1 MDAGARDVEVA
12 PDERRHRRD
21 AVADLVLEV
30 VGDLGD
36 DRRVHA
42 VERAAQRRVLEHHR
56 LERDVARALA
66 DAQQRAVD
74 RACTVEPRGRGI
86 DDRLVKVVVPVPLE
100 ALARHVGILLQAVD
114 DAGHAARQRRLRVGD
129 AVAHGV
135 ARADLDRDARL
146 ARELL
151 QLVDKRYDKAVKIG
165 ARDVLEVAARDD
177 AGLKRVGHGG
187 EVVVHGL
194 TAGHL
199 HFLEDVVVAAADEDA
214 RLADAEVAHEAK
226 VLLRRA
232 DPRRDLRE
240 LQPQLHALFER
251 LAVFLAVDE
260 KLRLPDD
267 AVRPAEPRQVLIN
280 IDDLVDRVR
289 LHGLLP
295 VAQGRVRDPD
305 LLGHVHRHAPVV
317 ERHLRHRA
325 LRVNV
330 ALEVRL
336 RHVLE
341 RIFIRILL
349 QQIRLSGYFKHGSG
363 APFCCFV
370 LLYTIIHTI
379 VPLSTRKCS
388 QFSACFPGGCWYNT
402 KSFKIEL
409 FFGR

>member
-1 MDAGARDVEVA
+1 M
-12 PDERRHRRD
+12 PF
-21 AVADLVLEV
+21 
-30 VGDLGD
+30 
-36 DRRVHA
+36 
-42 VERAAQRRVLEHHR
+42 
-56 LERDVARALA
+56 
-66 DAQQRAVD
+66 
-74 RACTVEPRGRGI
+74 
-86 DDRLVKVVVPVPLE
+86 E
-100 ALARHVGILLQAVD
+100 ALARHVGVLLQAVD
-114 DAGHAARQRRLRVGD
+114 DTGHAARQRRLRVGD

-151 QLVDKRYDKAVKIG
+151 QLVDKRHHETVKVG
-165 ARDVLEVAARDD
+165 ARNVLKVAARDD
-177 AGLKRVGHGG
+177 PGLKRVGHGG
-187 EVVVHGL
+187 EVIVHGL
-194 TAGHL
+194 TARHL
-199 HFLEDVVVAAADEDA
+199 HLLEDVVVAAADEDT

-226 VLLRRA
+226 ILLRGA

-240 LQPQLHALFER
+240 LQPQLHALFEC

-267 AVRPAEPRQVLIN
+267 AVRPAEPGEILID

-305 LLGHVHRHAPVV
+305 LLGHIHRHAPVV
-317 ERHLRHRA
+317 ERHLRHHA
-325 LRVNV
+325 LGVNV
-330 ALEVRL
+330 AMEVGFRYIL
-336 RHVLE
+336 K

-349 QQIRLSGYFKHGSG
+349 QQIRLSGYFKHGSW
-363 APFCCFV
+363 APFYRFV

-379 VPLSTRKCS
+379 VPLSTHKCS
-388 QFSACFPGGCWYNT
+388 QFSACFSGGCWYNT

>member
-1 MDAGARDVEVA
+1 MDTSARGVEVA

-21 AVADLVLEV
+21 VVADLVLEV

-42 VERAAQRRVLEHHR
+42 VERAAQRRILEHHR

-74 RACTVEPRGRGI
+74 RARAVEPRGRGV
-86 DDRLVKVVVPVPLE
+86 DDGLVKVVVPVPLE
-100 ALARHVGILLQAVD
+100 ALARHVGVLLQAVD

-146 ARELL
+146 TRELL
-151 QLVDKRYDKAVKIG
+151 QLVDKRHDKAVKVG

-177 AGLKRVGHGG
+177 PGLKRIGHGG
-187 EVVVHGL
+187 KVVVHGL
-194 TAGHL
+194 LSGHFHL
-199 HFLEDVVVAAADEDA
+199 LEDVVVAAADEDA

-226 VLLRRA
+226 VLLCRA
-232 DPRRDLRE
+232 DPRRDLRK
-240 LQPQLHALFER
+240 LQPQLHALFEC
-251 LAVFLAVDE
+251 LAVFFAVDE

-267 AVRPAEPRQVLIN
+267 AIRPAEPGQVLIN
-280 IDDLVDRVR
+280 VDDLVDRVR

-317 ERHLRHRA
+317 ERHLRHHS
-325 LRVNV
+325 LRVDV

-349 QQIRLSGYFKHGSG
+349 Q
-363 APFCCFV
+363 
-370 LLYTIIHTI
+370 
-379 VPLSTRKCS
+379 
-388 QFSACFPGGCWYNT
+388 
-402 KSFKIEL
+402 
-409 FFGR
+409 